1 MTIDQIHDEPEPTG
15 WFTEHRRALIYRV
28 GLAVVALASIYGLIG
43 EDEVTGWTGLVT
55 AFAVSGLA
63 TLNTE
68 R

>member
-15 WFTEHRRALIYRV
+15 WFTERRRALIYRV
-28 GLAVVALASIYGLIG
+28 GLALVTLASVYGIIG
-43 EDEVTGWTGLVT
+43 DNEVAGWTALVT
-55 AFAVSGLA
+55 AFVGNGLA